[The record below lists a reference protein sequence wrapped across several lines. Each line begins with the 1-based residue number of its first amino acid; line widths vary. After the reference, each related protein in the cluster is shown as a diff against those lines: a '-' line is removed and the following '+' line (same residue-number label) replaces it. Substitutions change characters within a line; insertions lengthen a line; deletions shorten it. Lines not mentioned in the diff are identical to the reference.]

1 MDYKDYFLHMEFNIR
16 LHVLPVTNLIRL
28 MTNYGNKFYFLQL
41 QRGSKIEKKLV
52 LVFSFIA
59 IWNAYVI

>member
-16 LHVLPVTNLIRL
+16 LHVLPVTYLIRL

-41 QRGSKIEKKLV
+41 RRGSKIEKKNFWFFHL
-52 LVFSFIA
+52 
-59 IWNAYVI
+59 